1 MFILRNIITA
11 SRISYYQKIEERCI
25 IINSWFKLKEHGT
38 NVTTE
43 IIAGIT
49 TFLTMVYIVVVN
61 PAILSAAGMDFN
73 GVFMATAITS
83 MIATLIMGIF
93 ANYPIAIA
101 PGMGMNAFFAYSVV
115 IGSHISWQIALG
127 TVFIAGLLFIVLSLT
142 KFRYIL
148 IDAIPVSLKHAI
160 TAGIGLF
167 ITFIGLQNGKII
179 VASPATLVTMGN
191 LRDPMTLMT
200 VIGVIVTLMLLVY
213 RVKGAIFV
221 GMLVTAIIA
230 STQGMMSLPPQLF
243 VVPTGLEN
251 TALQLDI
258 SGVFSHGLYAVVF
271 TFLLITLFDTT
282 GTMLGVA
289 EQAGLL
295 KDGKFPRARGALL
308 ADAIGTTAGALF
320 GTSPTSAY
328 VESGAGVA
336 VGGRTGLTVV
346 VTAGL
351 LGLTLF
357 ALPLAKMLAA
367 IPAVTAPA
375 LIIVGFFM
383 MNGLREINWKD
394 TEEAFPAF
402 LVVVTMPLTYSI
414 ATGIGTGFIVYPL
427 LKIIRGKASQ
437 IHPIMYIFMVIFF
450 IQIGFLSH

>member
-1 MFILRNIITA
+1 MT
-11 SRISYYQKIEERCI
+11 KERF
-25 IINSWFKLKEHGT
+25 IINSWFKLTERGT
-38 NVTTE
+38 DFITE
-43 IIAGIT
+43 VVAGIT

-73 GVFMATAITS
+73 GVFMATAIAS
-83 MIATLIMGIF
+83 IIATLIMGVF

-115 IGSHISWQIALG
+115 IGAKIPWQVALG
-127 TVFIAGLLFIVLSLT
+127 TVFIAGVLFVLLSLT

-148 IDAIPVSLKHAI
+148 INAIPSSLKHAI

-179 VASPATLVTMGN
+179 VASPATLVTLGK
-191 LRDPMTLMT
+191 LSDPMTLMT
-200 VIGVIVTLMLLVY
+200 VVGVIITLILLVY
-213 RVKGAIFV
+213 QIRGAIFV
-221 GMLVTAIIA
+221 GMLITAFIA
-230 STQGMMSLPPQLF
+230 ATLGMMTLPEQLF
-243 VVPTGLEN
+243 MLPTGLEN
-251 TALQLDI
+251 TAFKLDI
-258 SGVFSHGLYAVVF
+258 GGVFSQGLYAVVF

-282 GTMLGVA
+282 GTMLGVT

-308 ADAIGTTAGALF
+308 ADAIATTAGAAL

-328 VESGAGVA
+328 IESGAGVA
-336 VGGRTGLTVV
+336 VGGRTGLTAV
-346 VTAGL
+346 VTACL
-351 LGLTLF
+351 LALTLF
-357 ALPLAKMLAA
+357 ALPVAKMLAA

-383 MNGLREINWKD
+383 MNGLRDIDWKD

-414 ATGIGTGFIVYPL
+414 ATGIGIGFIVYPL
-427 LKIIRGKASQ
+427 LKLLHGKARQ
-437 IHPIMYIFMVIFF
+437 IHPIMYLFMVLFF